1 MWRRL
6 LAVRRN
12 AQARPYPVPTPLRY
26 AVHLAAAR
34 DGIELTLA
42 HLPWTK
48 LHNFDAHVSPIA
60 GPPAAESVALHYLK
74 VNPNPKVSP

>member
-1 MWRRL
+1 M
-6 LAVRRN
+6 
-12 AQARPYPVPTPLRY
+12 
-26 AVHLAAAR
+26 HLAAAR

-74 VNPNPKVSP
+74 VNPNPNSNPNPNPNPRP

>member
-1 MWRRL
+1 M
-6 LAVRRN
+6 
-12 AQARPYPVPTPLRY
+12 
-26 AVHLAAAR
+26 HLAAAR